1 MCVCV
6 YVFSVLF
13 HLLTPEQPYFFCP
26 LQQPQPEMLATTY
39 PVAGT
44 VNSPAGGST
53 CTVGLRRCRALY
65 DCDADNEDELS
76 FREGEVIIVTNEQTD
91 DENWMEG
98 AVETDPSRRGM
109 FPISFVHMLADW
121 LIHLLLCYIFAVG
134 WVTLIGGWI
143 SSSLMWML
151 VDQAVTVQS
160 CCVGHSWS
168 QLSSGTVLY
177 SEKIER

>member
-1 MCVCV
+1 MCVLLCTCV
-6 YVFSVLF
+6 CVFSVLF

-26 LQQPQPEMLATTY
+26 LQQPQPEMLVTTY

-44 VNSPAGGST
+44 INSPAGGST
-53 CTVGLRRCRALY
+53 CAVGVRRCRALY

-109 FPISFVHMLADW
+109 FPISFVHMLAD
-121 LIHLLLCYIFAVG
+121 
-134 WVTLIGGWI
+134 
-143 SSSLMWML
+143 
-151 VDQAVTVQS
+151 
-160 CCVGHSWS
+160 
-168 QLSSGTVLY
+168 
-177 SEKIER
+177 